1 MNTCLSSFNDKM
13 LLLLLLLPYLS
24 WTKMDCCFERIRN
37 HTLIGTVI
45 TTLDDVTLLQCQHEC
60 LEMKEQR
67 CRSLMYYAKKSRCYM
82 NSEDKDTRDS
92 SLFSVVDTVDYYH
105 RKCYHTLN
113 TKIKQS
119 VTVKRDSAFD
129 DNCYEIFEGKVLIG
143 VVDQLIQNVN
153 TIEQCK
159 KRCQRSKEANDL
171 ICKSAMYYKK
181 DKVLIGV
188 VDQLIQNV
196 NTIEQC
202 KKRCQRSKEA
212 NDLICKSAMYYK
224 KDKECI
230 IASMSR
236 IDIPDLFIDDDQAV
250 YMENICLNNRTS
262 STKKIQGSG
271 KTSSE
276 YSTGPPNIMKK
287 TCTLLDHMEIAKDIS
302 RTTVVPTPQMNRVQP
317 VTQKTI
323 INNVELSGY
332 DSPSEPTAEDITTA
346 DITTTTIMSTVSTP
360 TTTIDAR
367 V

>member
-1 MNTCLSSFNDKM
+1 
-13 LLLLLLLPYLS
+13 
-24 WTKMDCCFERIRN
+24 MDCCFERIRN

-67 CRSLMYYAKKSRCYM
+67 CRCYM

-105 RKCYHTLN
+105 RKCYPKFIGSKLKESTVGFQFPSGNNEAYNESEIFLPDTLN

-224 KDKECI
+224 KDKE
-230 IASMSR
+230 
-236 IDIPDLFIDDDQAV
+236 
-250 YMENICLNNRTS
+250 
-262 STKKIQGSG
+262 
-271 KTSSE
+271 KTSGRFLHIVCVYLTVKIVNYGKNME
-276 YSTGPPNIMKK
+276 VVVIYHGRGKRIRDLRN
-287 TCTLLDHMEIAKDIS
+287 LLS
-302 RTTVVPTPQMNRVQP
+302 
-317 VTQKTI
+317 
-323 INNVELSGY
+323 SF
-332 DSPSEPTAEDITTA
+332 
-346 DITTTTIMSTVSTP
+346 
-360 TTTIDAR
+360 
-367 V
+367 